1 MNEKLILYTD
11 GGARGNPGPAG
22 IGAVIKNPQG
32 LTIATFKQAIGEA
45 TNNVAEYRA
54 LLLGLSQAAHLGAAE
69 VAVHMDSELVVRQ
82 MLGRYKIKE
91 PALKALAG
99 EVLKLMKRFSQVSFT
114 HVPREQNRDADRLVN
129 EAIDESLA

>member
-1 MNEKLILYTD
+1 MNGKLIVYTD

-32 LTIATFKQAIGEA
+32 LTIATFKRAIGEA

-54 LLLGLSQAAHLGAAE
+54 LLLGLSEAARLGAAE

-91 PALKALAG
+91 PALKVLAG
-99 EVLKLMKRFSQVSFT
+99 DVLQLVKRFSQVSFT

-129 EAIDESLA
+129 EAIDGSLA